1 MMLLVSQINRDYENM
16 KMLDVGGSPNIEEPD
31 PEEEADDTQ
40 EGDDNT
46 RSGKATRGMQQQI
59 QSLRTEL
66 ADAKEQ
72 IEWLTQLQ
80 EAIARQV
87 LPSRQ
92 SRALFDSKSE

>member
-1 MMLLVSQINRDYENM
+1 
-16 KMLDVGGSPNIEEPD
+16 MLDVGGSPNIEEPD
-31 PEEEADDTQ
+31 PEEEADDTRK
-40 EGDDNT
+40 GDDNSG
-46 RSGKATRGMQQQI
+46 SGKAPRDMQQQI
-59 QSLRTEL
+59 QSLTAEL
-66 ADAKEQ
+66 AAAKEQ